1 MNARIFFPNPKHDN
15 TFNQS
20 VISELDALKP
30 IHADNLS
37 SIPVVQIH
45 AIYNIYSQCTIAHAH
60 AYLSCLYK
68 ILLEKFVR
76 GEIPLAASY
85 FVSA

>member
-1 MNARIFFPNPKHDN
+1 M
-15 TFNQS
+15 
-20 VISELDALKP
+20 ISELDALKP

-45 AIYNIYSQCTIAHAH
+45 AIYNIYSQCTIAHA
-60 AYLSCLYK
+60 YVSCLYK

>member
-1 MNARIFFPNPKHDN
+1 M
-15 TFNQS
+15 
-20 VISELDALKP
+20 ISELDALKP

-45 AIYNIYSQCTIAHAH
+45 AIYIYSQCTIAHAH
-60 AYLSCLYK
+60 AYISCLYK

>member
-1 MNARIFFPNPKHDN
+1 M
-15 TFNQS
+15 
-20 VISELDALKP
+20 ISELDALKP

-37 SIPVVQIH
+37 STPVVQIH
-45 AIYNIYSQCTIAHAH
+45 AIYNIYLPCTIAHAH

>member
-1 MNARIFFPNPKHDN
+1 M
-15 TFNQS
+15 
-20 VISELDALKP
+20 ISELDALKP
-30 IHADNLS
+30 IQADNLS

-45 AIYNIYSQCTIAHAH
+45 AIYNIYSQCTNAHPH
-60 AYLSCLYK
+60 TYVSCLYK

-76 GEIPLAASY
+76 GEIPSDAPY

>member
-1 MNARIFFPNPKHDN
+1 M
-15 TFNQS
+15 
-20 VISELDALKP
+20 ISELDALKP

-45 AIYNIYSQCTIAHAH
+45 AIYNIYSQCTIAHA
-60 AYLSCLYK
+60 YLSCLYK